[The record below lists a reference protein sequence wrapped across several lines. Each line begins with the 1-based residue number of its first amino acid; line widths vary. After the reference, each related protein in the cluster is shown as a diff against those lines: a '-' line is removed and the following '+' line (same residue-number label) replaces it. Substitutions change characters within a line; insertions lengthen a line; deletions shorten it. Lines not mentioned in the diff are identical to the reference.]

1 MLKRVLG
8 RFLHILAFIA
18 PFGNTLRPFIH
29 KIRGVNIGKNV
40 WISLYVYLDEIH
52 PECITIGDNSTIGIR
67 TSVISHTYFG
77 LPRKDNP
84 DRVVIGKNVY
94 IGPHCLILP
103 NVHIGDGA
111 VIKGGTVI
119 SRNIPPNTMWGYPAA
134 EPLATVNTPLTP
146 ETSYDE
152 FLKGLRP
159 IRKKKHKEE
168 TAK

>member
-1 MLKRVLG
+1 MIRRIVG
-8 RFLHILAFIA
+8 RFLHIIAFIA

-29 KIRGVNIGKNV
+29 KLRGVKVGNNV

-67 TSVISHTYFG
+67 TSIISHTYFG
-77 LPRKDNP
+77 LPKKNNP
-84 DRVVIGKNVY
+84 QKVVIGKNVY

-103 NVHIGDGA
+103 NVKIGDGA

-119 SRNIPPNTMWGYPAA
+119 TRNIPPNTMWGYPNA
-134 EPLATVNTPLTP
+134 EPLATVNMPLTP
-146 ETSYDE
+146 DTSYEE

-159 IRKKKHKEE
+159 IRKRKHSKEIS
-168 TAK
+168 K

>member
-1 MLKRVLG
+1 MIKRIFSRSLQ
-8 RFLHILAFIA
+8 LLAFIA
-18 PFGNTLRPFIH
+18 PFGSTLRPLLH
-29 KIRGVNIGKNV
+29 KIRGVHIGRNV

-52 PECITIGDNSTIGIR
+52 PECITIGDNSTIGMR

-77 LPRKDNP
+77 SPKKNNP

-119 SRNIPPNTMWGYPAA
+119 SRNIPPKTMWGYPAA
-134 EPLATVNTPLTP
+134 EALAVVNVPLTP
-146 ETSYDE
+146 DTSYEE
-152 FLKGLRP
+152 FLRGLRP
-159 IRKKKHKEE
+159 IRKKGRKEE
-168 TAK
+168 IAK